1 MDIQIGDILT
11 LKKQH
16 PCGSKSW
23 KVLYV
28 GTDLKLKCVGCEHQ
42 IMVAR
47 SKIQKNIRNIERAAE
62 SL

>member
-28 GTDLKLKCVGCEHQ
+28 GTDMKLKCVGCEHQ